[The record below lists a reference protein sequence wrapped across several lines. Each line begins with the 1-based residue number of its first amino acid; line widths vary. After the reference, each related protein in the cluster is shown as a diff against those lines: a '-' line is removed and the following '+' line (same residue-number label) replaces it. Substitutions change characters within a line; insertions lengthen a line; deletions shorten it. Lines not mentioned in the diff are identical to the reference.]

1 MEDGCGTEEMEPSV
15 GRTFMWKDDGTQD
28 LDTQLTVEGHR
39 KKKRKRK
46 RQEPMERKTGGNQEV

>member
-39 KKKRKRK
+39 KKKKRK